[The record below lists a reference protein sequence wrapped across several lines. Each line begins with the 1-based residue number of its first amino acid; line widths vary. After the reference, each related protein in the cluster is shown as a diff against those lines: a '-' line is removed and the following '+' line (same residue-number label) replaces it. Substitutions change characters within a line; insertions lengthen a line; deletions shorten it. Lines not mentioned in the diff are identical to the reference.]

1 MTLNGVRN
9 PVETN
14 VDTPPQRAIWVSGDF
29 GAIGTTL
36 QIVGELLCEATDVRA
51 GSKVLDAAPGNAI
64 GALAAA
70 RRWCDVT
77 AVGYVPDLL
86 NDRSWR
92 SEAERL
98 SIQCGDADRSV
109 LPFANDTFDV
119 VLSSFG
125 FALVPDQSRAAHELM
140 RVCRPGGHIGL
151 ASWTPCGFVGQLLA
165 LLERHAPRQWPH
177 FTSGLLDGVLD
188 DHLDRLFRVSAA
200 DIDTTYRHFIFRY
213 RSPKHCVD
221 VFRRWY
227 GPMWASFASLS
238 PEGQRRLERDVV
250 SLLLDFN
257 DSGDT
262 TLVVPSEYVEV
273 VVTKK

>member
-1 MTLNGVRN
+1 MTQTQNAVRN
-9 PVETN
+9 PVETS
-14 VDTPPQRAIWVSGDF
+14 VDTPPQRAKRASGDF

-64 GALAAA
+64 SALAAA

-98 SIQCGDADRSV
+98 SIRFGEADRSV

-125 FALVPDQSRAAHELM
+125 FALVPDQSRAARELM
-140 RVCRPGGHIGL
+140 RVCRPAGRIGL

-165 LLERHAPRQWPH
+165 LLERHVSLQLPRV
-177 FTSGLLDGVLD
+177 TSGVLD
-188 DHLDRLFRVSAA
+188 DYLDQLFRDSAA
-200 DIDTTYRHFIFRY
+200 DIDTTCRHFIFRY
-213 RSPKHCVD
+213 RSAKHWMD
-221 VFRRWY
+221 VFRQWY
-227 GPMWASFASLS
+227 GPMSASFARLS
-238 PEGQRRLERDVV
+238 AEGQRRLERDVV
-250 SLLLDFN
+250 GLS
-257 DSGDT
+257 
-262 TLVVPSEYVEV
+262 P
-273 VVTKK
+273 